1 MPRSAAYPPQPIVS
15 YLPDTSP
22 VGRPLLLQDAPGTLL
37 LSVRTFPRT
46 FRTQARRERP
56 AQPPLLSPLDAAST
70 PEAAPEPS
78 APLNLEWISPQRLEP
93 RLPEP
98 PPPTHPDSFVNVPD
112 YITLARAERLSAP
125 LLPPP
130 DLSAARTAAGAALE
144 QQGGPEGRSYVAPSV
159 PASYRRRRSLDGA
172 CF

>member
-1 MPRSAAYPPQPIVS
+1 MVHTLGALEQPEITRDYARLRLWV
-15 YLPDTSP
+15 PHR
-22 VGRPLLLQDAPGTLL
+22 VFVVMMGRT
-37 LSVRTFPRT
+37 
-46 FRTQARRERP
+46 
-56 AQPPLLSPLDAAST
+56 
-70 PEAAPEPS
+70 
-78 APLNLEWISPQRLEP
+78 
-93 RLPEP
+93 
-98 PPPTHPDSFVNVPD
+98 PTHPDSFVNVPD

-144 QQGGPEGRSYVAPSV
+144 QPGGPEGRSYVAPSV

>member
-1 MPRSAAYPPQPIVS
+1 MDRRDKAREKSWR
-15 YLPDTSP
+15 L
-22 VGRPLLLQDAPGTLL
+22 
-37 LSVRTFPRT
+37 PRT
-46 FRTQARRERP
+46 HSKTALQSPAHNKLVNRAGPIRQAK
-56 AQPPLLSPLDAAST
+56 
-70 PEAAPEPS
+70 PS
-78 APLNLEWISPQRLEP
+78 QAKPSQAEP

>member
-1 MPRSAAYPPQPIVS
+1 MKHI
-15 YLPDTSP
+15 SP
-22 VGRPLLLQDAPGTLL
+22 LSSRWERLLFCRTRLGALL

-98 PPPTHPDSFVNVPD
+98 PPPTHPDSFANVPD

-130 DLSAARTAAGAALE
+130 DVSAARTAAGAALE
-144 QQGGPEGRSYVAPSV
+144 QQGGREGRSYVAPSV
-159 PASYRRRRSLDGA
+159 PASYRQRRSLDGA